1 MSELPLPA
9 SLLLIVWGTMVAL
22 DLVSVPQ
29 VMIARPVVA
38 GAVAGFLVGDM
49 EAGLRVGVLFELFA
63 LDVLPIGA
71 VRYPDYGPA
80 TVAATALAA
89 GAPWELG
96 LGISAGLGLLLAVLG
111 GWSLT
116 MVRRANARAIQ
127 RHAAA
132 LAAGESSAIR
142 RLQYGGL
149 VRDAARGAAL
159 TVLGLVLAWSIA
171 EFVHIDRR
179 TAVGLSL
186 VAIGSALSAIVSGA
200 VRSAGHATRLKWML
214 AGIAMGIL
222 LVVLR

>member
-1 MSELPLPA
+1 MSELPLHA
-9 SLLLIVWGTMVAL
+9 TLLLVVWGTAVAL

-38 GAVAGFLVGDM
+38 GAVAGLLTGDM

-96 LGISAGLGLLLAVLG
+96 LGISAALGLLLAALG
-111 GWSLT
+111 GWSLM
-116 MVRRANARAIQ
+116 MVRRSNARAIQ

-149 VRDAARGAAL
+149 LRDAARGAAL

-171 EFVHIDRR
+171 QFVHLDRR
-179 TAVGLSL
+179 TAVGLTL
-186 VAIGSALSAIVSGA
+186 VAIGSGLSAIVGGA
-200 VRSAGHATRLKWML
+200 VRSAGRGTRLKWML
-214 AGIAMGIL
+214 AGLAAGIL

>member
-1 MSELPLPA
+1 MSELPLHA
-9 SLLLIVWGTMVAL
+9 TLLLIAWGTVVAL

-29 VMIARPVVA
+29 AMIARPVVA
-38 GAVAGFLVGDM
+38 GAVAGFLVGDL

-96 LGISAGLGLLLAVLG
+96 LGISAALGLLLAVLG
-111 GWSLT
+111 GWSLM
-116 MVRRANARAIQ
+116 MVRRWNARAIQ

-132 LAAGESSAIR
+132 LAAGESRAIR

-149 VRDAARGAAL
+149 LRDAGRGAVL

-171 EFVHIDRR
+171 QFVHLDRR
-179 TAVGLSL
+179 TAVGLTL
-186 VAIGSALSAIVSGA
+186 VAIGSALAAVVSGA
-200 VRSAGHATRLKWML
+200 ARSAGRGLRLRWML
-214 AGIAMGIL
+214 VGLATGIL
-222 LVVLR
+222 LAVLR

>member
-1 MSELPLPA
+1 MSELPLYA
-9 SLLLIVWGTMVAL
+9 TLLLIVWGTAVAL

-38 GAVAGFLVGDM
+38 GAVAGLLTGDV

-80 TVAATALAA
+80 TVAATALAS

-96 LGISAGLGLLLAVLG
+96 LGISAALGLLLAALG
-111 GWSLT
+111 GWSLM
-116 MVRRANARAIQ
+116 MVRRSNARAIQ

-132 LAAGESSAIR
+132 LAAGESRAIR

-149 VRDAARGAAL
+149 LRDAARGAAL

-171 EFVHIDRR
+171 QFVHLDRR
-179 TAVGLSL
+179 TAVGLTL
-186 VAIGSALSAIVSGA
+186 VAIGSALTAIVSGA
-200 VRSAGHATRLKWML
+200 VRSAGRGTRLKWMV
-214 AGIAMGIL
+214 AGLVVGIL

>member
-1 MSELPLPA
+1 MSELPLHA
-9 SLLLIVWGTMVAL
+9 ILLLIAWGTAVAL

-38 GAVAGFLVGDM
+38 GAVAGLLTGDV
-49 EAGLRVGVLFELFA
+49 EAGFRIGVLFELFA

-96 LGISAGLGLLLAVLG
+96 LGISAALGLLLAALG

-116 MVRRANARAIQ
+116 MVRRSNARAIQ

-142 RLQYGGL
+142 RLQYGGIL
-149 VRDAARGAAL
+149 RDAARGAAL
-159 TVLGLVLAWSIA
+159 TILGLVLAWSIA
-171 EFVHIDRR
+171 QFVHLDRR
-179 TAVGLSL
+179 TAVGLTL

-200 VRSAGHATRLKWML
+200 VRSAGRGARLKWML
-214 AGIAMGIL
+214 VGLAAGV
-222 LVVLR
+222 LVVALW